1 MIPRTQ
7 ERFRYRYRLP
17 KKTHCRES
25 MVTAE
30 NKIIIPLFCQSYYL
44 IFLNPIYKRI
54 CTHVKCTFIE
64 FQANIMSTGKSRW
77 SPGMAPAPSLPAHT
91 EEPPPTP
98 PPAAISPTLGRLA
111 GYA

>member
-64 FQANIMSTGKSRW
+64 FQANIMSTGKSGACMTAIACHN
-77 SPGMAPAPSLPAHT
+77 SAET
-91 EEPPPTP
+91 EENSFSFLML
-98 PPAAISPTLGRLA
+98 IKE
-111 GYA
+111 